1 MGHIEIPGY
10 GKMAYLRQGSGF
22 PLVLLHPVGLD
33 LTFWEY
39 VIPLLP
45 SGFETHALDFRGHGE
60 SDPPATPFTL
70 DELAS
75 DVIRYLDEMNI
86 GRAVLCGVSMGGM
99 VAQKVALAASG
110 RIGGLI
116 LANTRA
122 RTEPR
127 LMTERAEAVKA
138 GGMSGV
144 LKDMHKRW
152 FTDETMAQNPMLVE
166 RVSRRLLSDDPKT
179 HEQAW
184 RAMAEMDVQDRL
196 GEIGCP
202 CLVISSEHDPS
213 TPPAVAKE
221 MTKLLKNATYVEI
234 PNACHMAFLEKP
246 RHFAEAVGEFL
257 KRHDFA

>member
-60 SDPPATPFTL
+60 SDPPAAPFTL

-86 GRAVLCGVSMGGM
+86 GKAVLCGVSMGGM

-144 LKDMHKRW
+144 LKDMHKWWSGSAGGSSR
-152 FTDETMAQNPMLVE
+152 TTRKPT
-166 RVSRRLLSDDPKT
+166 SRRGGLWRKWTSRT
-179 HEQAW
+179 VSARSAVRAW
-184 RAMAEMDVQDRL
+184 
-196 GEIGCP
+196 
-202 CLVISSEHDPS
+202 
-213 TPPAVAKE
+213 
-221 MTKLLKNATYVEI
+221 
-234 PNACHMAFLEKP
+234 
-246 RHFAEAVGEFL
+246 
-257 KRHDFA
+257 